1 MLFSHHFTNAQISS
15 KLLIMKLMSEPV
27 ALEDEG
33 IAIHYAQP
41 RALDASEHEH
51 PLAERGWLALAHTT
65 LEGTPDV
72 LLLEKHG
79 KFRLI
84 ELFEDYAWVKNK
96 RCLSWDDFVVQETER
111 GDRKG
116 WIDSIFE
123 KLNVFGHSV
132 PKPHVWVGFNDD
144 YGADWLLGLE
154 F

>member
-1 MLFSHHFTNAQISS
+1 METDLKN
-15 KLLIMKLMSEPV
+15 V

-33 IAIHYAQP
+33 TAVFYNAP
-41 RALDASEHEH
+41 RVLTPAEHAH
-51 PLAERGWLALAHTT
+51 PLAEKNWLVLAHTT
-65 LEGTPDV
+65 LEGVPDV

-84 ELFEDYAWVKNK
+84 ELFETYAWVEKK
-96 RCLSWDDFVVQETER
+96 RLLSWDAFVLEETER
-111 GDRKG
+111 GDRAG
-116 WIDSIFE
+116 WIASIAE

-132 PKPHVWVGFNDD
+132 PNPHVWVGFNDD

>member
-1 MLFSHHFTNAQISS
+1 MLFTHHFTNAQISS
-15 KLLIMKLMSEPV
+15 KLLTMELMSEPV

-41 RALDASEHEH
+41 RLLETFEQSH
-51 PLAERGWLALAHTT
+51 PLAERGWMALAHTT

-96 RCLSWDDFVVQETER
+96 RCLSWDDFVREETER

-123 KLNVFGHSV
+123 KLNVCE
-132 PKPHVWVGFNDD
+132 K
-144 YGADWLLGLE
+144 
-154 F
+154 